1 MTFEDA
7 VKIVHPDK
15 YEEWWKSIDKD
26 KDYQKETDK
35 TLEEKTG
42 DRENIRSDI

>member
-1 MTFEDA
+1 MRFEDA

-15 YEEWWKSIDKD
+15 FEEWWKSIDKD

-35 TLEEKTG
+35 TLEEKTDG
-42 DRENIRSDI
+42 ESIRSDT

>member
-7 VKIVHPDK
+7 VKIVHSDK

-35 TLEEKTG
+35 TLEEK
-42 DRENIRSDI
+42 DSE